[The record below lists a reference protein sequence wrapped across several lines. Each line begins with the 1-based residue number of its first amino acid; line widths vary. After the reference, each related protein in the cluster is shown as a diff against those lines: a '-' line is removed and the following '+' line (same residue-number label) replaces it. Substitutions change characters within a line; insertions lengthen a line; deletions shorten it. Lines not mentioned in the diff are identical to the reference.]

1 MWDFFDSRCMVTLQH
16 CPNLIPNEVD
26 KYYGLVNDIDHEKQL
41 LQNGI
46 PMTIVYNPN
55 TQYSNMA
62 AAWNT
67 WYGEYFEAKIP
78 RLIIR
83 FEDNH
88 RNMTMFWWKAQ
99 VQN

>member
-1 MWDFFDSRCMVTLQH
+1 MVTLQH